1 MSIRH
6 LIKNP
11 VNDTLRLKKKK
22 NQEFHRDPTQK
33 LNQTN
38 NSYYINSHME
48 IEKKVV
54 CGFK

>member
-38 NSYYINSHME
+38 DSYYINSHME